1 MDVNLE
7 AVADAEEDGYN
18 GNITIYREDVEDIYQ
33 LANLFTDFAVAM
45 GFTYVKAVGFEKDDG
60 SMVWGDF

>member
-1 MDVNLE
+1 MNVNLE

-45 GFTYVKAVGFEKDDG
+45 GFTYVEAVGFEKDDG

>member
-1 MDVNLE
+1 MNVNLE

-18 GNITIYREDVEDIYQ
+18 GNIPIYREDVEDIYQ

-45 GFTYVKAVGFEKDDG
+45 GFPYVKAVGFEKDDG

>member
-1 MDVNLE
+1 MNVNLE

-33 LANLFTDFAVAM
+33 LANLFTDFAVAI